1 MTSFE
6 TVPSDAAS
14 SDRAPE
20 LNPAP
25 SSTSYER
32 VHAAM
37 LRDIINGAIK
47 PGERLKSAELA
58 ERYQVSQ
65 MPIREAIQRLQGEG
79 LVTLTP
85 NYGARVRSFD
95 RTFIAELYELRAE
108 LHAFAH
114 RSIFAEWDPALPD
127 MLTAVQETYEQALE
141 REDPVACQVANIN
154 FHELVNRRCT
164 NSEVMRVLQ
173 SQELL
178 VRTLRSAL
186 GYSTKRL
193 REQGAE
199 HWLLIHA
206 IRRRDMFGA
215 MVIARQ
221 HAINAGADV
230 IDLLETVRAV
240 RTHGRWTEEGCSIR

>member
-1 MTSFE
+1 
-6 TVPSDAAS
+6 
-14 SDRAPE
+14 
-20 LNPAP
+20 
-25 SSTSYER
+25 
-32 VHAAM
+32 
-37 LRDIINGAIK
+37 
-47 PGERLKSAELA
+47 
-58 ERYQVSQ
+58 
-65 MPIREAIQRLQGEG
+65 LQGEG

-95 RTFIAELYELRAE
+95 STFIAELYELRAE

-114 RSIFAEWDPALPD
+114 RSIFSEWDPTLPD
-127 MLTAVQETYEQALE
+127 KLTAVQETYEQALE
-141 REDPVACQVANIN
+141 RADPEACQVANIN

-173 SQELL
+173 SQEHL

-215 MVIARQ
+215 MAIARQ

-230 IDLLETVRAV
+230 IDLLETARAV
-240 RTHGRWTEEGCSIR
+240 RPAD